1 MKIALDYISKSKKK
15 AKVIKNRGIKTNLN
29 TVKEYLRQLK
39 AYINSKI
46 FAI

>member
-15 AKVIKNRGIKTNLN
+15 SKVVKNRGIKTNLN

-39 AYINSKI
+39 AFINSNYMI
-46 FAI
+46 I